1 VIKQP
6 PNILIIGS
14 NKSELNK
21 VESFVQEVWGYYDL
35 PKDRFNKIFL
45 CISEAVHNSITHG
58 NKGFQHKSIEVKL
71 ICENEEIYVEIADE
85 GEGFDHQNVADPT
98 EKENLLK
105 ESGRGIHIIKSLANK
120 VEFNREGNCIRFQID
135 CK

>member
-1 VIKQP
+1 MIKRP

-14 NKSELNK
+14 QKSELNR
-21 VESFVQEVWGYYDL
+21 VESFVQDVWGYYDL
-35 PKDRFNKIFL
+35 PQDCFNRIFL
-45 CISEAVHNSITHG
+45 CISEAVYNAITHG
-58 NKGFQHKSIEVKL
+58 NKGFQYKNIQLKL
-71 ICENEEIYVEIADE
+71 ECDNEAIYVEIADE
-85 GEGFDHQNVADPT
+85 GEGFDHENVADPT
-98 EKENLLK
+98 VKENLLK